1 MDENSDMDTLVGS
14 LTALDQDSSQ
24 KHTFK
29 LLNSA
34 SGRFKVQ
41 GNEIKVKKGSFHVQ
55 HREGKHVCHEVV
67 FFFKS
72 FILSQ
77 KVAPSNKQCLK
88 LGGSSCV
95 LNYEAQSSHV
105 IRVKATDNGTPQKSF
120 EKDIR
125 IILRDVNDQ
134 PRDLQLSNNQV
145 KENATRTTVIGRL
158 VTSFKSSFQFEGC

>member
-1 MDENSDMDTLVGS
+1 M
-14 LTALDQDSSQ
+14 
-24 KHTFK
+24 
-29 LLNSA
+29 
-34 SGRFKVQ
+34 
-41 GNEIKVKKGSFHVQ
+41 
-55 HREGKHVCHEVV
+55 
-67 FFFKS
+67 
-72 FILSQ
+72 
-77 KVAPSNKQCLK
+77 
-88 LGGSSCV
+88 
-95 LNYEAQSSHV
+95 NYEAQSSHV

>member
-41 GNEIKVKKGSFHVQ
+41 GNEIKVKKGHFTSHTVKENVFAM
-55 HREGKHVCHEVV
+55 KSY

-77 KVAPSNKQCLK
+77 KVATSNKQCLE

-125 IILRDVNDQ
+125 ISLRDVNDQ

-145 KENATRTTVIGRL
+145 RENATRTTVIGRL
-158 VTSFKSSFQFEGC
+158 VTSFKS

>member
-1 MDENSDMDTLVGS
+1 MFAMKSY
-14 LTALDQDSSQ
+14 
-24 KHTFK
+24 
-29 LLNSA
+29 
-34 SGRFKVQ
+34 
-41 GNEIKVKKGSFHVQ
+41 
-55 HREGKHVCHEVV
+55 

-158 VTSFKSSFQFEGC
+158 VTSFKS